1 MKYKKMHVIEWL
13 TMAQIRDKSH
23 HSKIDKVNSKI
34 RDAEVAG
41 SNPVASTTCCKAVNL
56 REIKGWR
63 FLFAITCKHF

>member
-1 MKYKKMHVIEWL
+1 MKYKKMHVIECL

-41 SNPVASTTCCKAVNL
+41 SNPVASILGRGAANP
-56 REIKGWR
+56 
-63 FLFAITCKHF
+63 